1 MQRIDLSHPIQ
12 LAGRE
17 ITFIEIRTPGR
28 AAFERITAVA
38 DPTLN
43 EAIRHVSRLS
53 GASEATIRKLHPADL
68 RRVLDAVQEEIAAMK
83 KAMRARKAQSRNGEL
98 K

>member
-1 MQRIDLSHPIQ
+1 MQRIDLSRPIQ

-53 GASEATIRKLHPADL
+53 GASEATIRKLHPGDL
-68 RRVLDAVQEEIAAMK
+68 RRVLDAVQEEIAALRK
-83 KAMRARKAQSRNGEL
+83 TMRVRKAQSKNGEM